1 MIYDPINELLDKLY
15 NSHNLIIKVS
25 DFELIN
31 INLGEF
37 ILNSII
43 MLALVIFSHLGL
55 IIINKIAKEL

>member
-43 MLALVIFSHLGL
+43 MLVLLIFSHLGF
-55 IIINKIAKEL
+55 IIINKLAKEV

>member
-1 MIYDPINELLDKLY
+1 MIYDPINKVLDKLY

-43 MLALVIFSHLGL
+43 LLVLIIFSHLGF
-55 IIINKIAKEL
+55 IIINKIAKEV

>member
-1 MIYDPINELLDKLY
+1 MIYDPINKVLDNLY
-15 NSHNLIIKVS
+15 NSHNLIVKVS

-43 MLALVIFSHLGL
+43 LLVLIIFSHLGF
-55 IIINKIAKEL
+55 IIINKLAKEL

>member
-43 MLALVIFSHLGL
+43 MLVLIIFSHLGF
-55 IIINKIAKEL
+55 IIINKIAKEV

>member
-1 MIYDPINELLDKLY
+1 MIYDPINELLDNLY

-43 MLALVIFSHLGL
+43 MLVLIIFSHLGF

>member
-43 MLALVIFSHLGL
+43 MLVLVIFSHLGL

>member
-1 MIYDPINELLDKLY
+1 MIYDPINELLDNLY

-37 ILNSII
+37 IINSII
-43 MLALVIFSHLGL
+43 MLVLVIFSHLGF
-55 IIINKIAKEL
+55 IILNKIAKEV

>member
-43 MLALVIFSHLGL
+43 LLILVIFSHLGL
-55 IIINKIAKEL
+55 IIINKLAKEL

>member
-1 MIYDPINELLDKLY
+1 MIYDPINKVLDNLY

-43 MLALVIFSHLGL
+43 MLVLIIFSHLGF
-55 IIINKIAKEL
+55 IIINKIAKEI

>member
-1 MIYDPINELLDKLY
+1 MIYDPINKILDNLY

-43 MLALVIFSHLGL
+43 MLVLVIFSHLGF

>member
-25 DFELIN
+25 DFEIIN

-43 MLALVIFSHLGL
+43 MLVLIIFSHLGF
-55 IIINKIAKEL
+55 IIINKIAKEV

>member
-1 MIYDPINELLDKLY
+1 MIYDPINELFDKLY

-25 DFELIN
+25 DFEIIN

-43 MLALVIFSHLGL
+43 MLVLIIFSHLGF
-55 IIINKIAKEL
+55 IIINKLAKEL

>member
-1 MIYDPINELLDKLY
+1 MIYDPINQLFDKLY

-43 MLALVIFSHLGL
+43 MLVLLIFSHLGF
-55 IIINKIAKEL
+55 IILNKIAKEV

>member
-43 MLALVIFSHLGL
+43 LLILIIFSHLGF
-55 IIINKIAKEL
+55 IIINKIAKEV

>member
-1 MIYDPINELLDKLY
+1 MIYDPINKVLDNLY

-43 MLALVIFSHLGL
+43 MLVLVIFSHLGF
-55 IIINKIAKEL
+55 IIINKIAKEV

>member
-1 MIYDPINELLDKLY
+1 MIYDPINKVLDNLY

-25 DFELIN
+25 DFEIIN

-43 MLALVIFSHLGL
+43 MLVLLIFSHLGF
-55 IIINKIAKEL
+55 IILNKIAKEI

>member
-15 NSHNLIIKVS
+15 NSHNLIIRVS

-43 MLALVIFSHLGL
+43 MLVLIIFSHLGF
-55 IIINKIAKEL
+55 IIINKIAKEV

>member
-1 MIYDPINELLDKLY
+1 MIYDPINKVLDNLY

-25 DFELIN
+25 DFEIIN

-43 MLALVIFSHLGL
+43 MLVLVIFSHLGF
-55 IIINKIAKEL
+55 IILNKIAKEV

>member
-43 MLALVIFSHLGL
+43 MLVLIIFSHLGF
-55 IIINKIAKEL
+55 IILNKIAKEV

>member
-1 MIYDPINELLDKLY
+1 MIYDPINEILDNLY

-43 MLALVIFSHLGL
+43 MLVLVIFSHLGL
-55 IIINKIAKEL
+55 IIINKIAKEI

>member
-1 MIYDPINELLDKLY
+1 MIYDPINEILDNLY

-43 MLALVIFSHLGL
+43 MLVLVIFSHLGF
-55 IIINKIAKEL
+55 IIINTIAKEL

>member
-1 MIYDPINELLDKLY
+1 MIYDPINELLDNLY

-25 DFELIN
+25 EFELIN

-43 MLALVIFSHLGL
+43 MLVLVIFSHLGF
-55 IIINKIAKEL
+55 IIINKIAKEV

>member
-37 ILNSII
+37 ILNTII
-43 MLALVIFSHLGL
+43 LLVLVIFSHLGFIL
-55 IIINKIAKEL
+55 INKIAKEV

>member
-1 MIYDPINELLDKLY
+1 MIYDPINKVLDNLY

-37 ILNSII
+37 ILNTII
-43 MLALVIFSHLGL
+43 LLVLVIFSHLGL
-55 IIINKIAKEL
+55 IIINKIAKEV

>member
-1 MIYDPINELLDKLY
+1 MIYDPINKVLDNLY
-15 NSHNLIIKVS
+15 NTHNLIIKVS

-43 MLALVIFSHLGL
+43 LLVLIIFSHLGF
-55 IIINKIAKEL
+55 IILNKIAKEL

>member
-25 DFELIN
+25 NFELIN

-43 MLALVIFSHLGL
+43 MLVLIIFSHLGF

>member
-15 NSHNLIIKVS
+15 NSHNLIVKVS
-25 DFELIN
+25 DFEIIN

-43 MLALVIFSHLGL
+43 MLVLIIFSHLGF
-55 IIINKIAKEL
+55 IILNKIAKEV